1 MARRNRKRQ
10 TVDGFLLPT
19 PVTTVVVVV
28 STLALSY
35 IWLGCQGETVGK
47 SIKAQEAEQMILKQ
61 QLSNEAARW
70 SEMKS
75 MRNLE
80 SALRSRSIA
89 MRSPRTDQVVQLSGR
104 FYDGWL
110 STSRDTG
117 KLAKLERQGL
127 YD

>member
-1 MARRNRKRQ
+1 MARRNRKKQ
-10 TVDGFLLPT
+10 TVNGFLLPT

-28 STLALSY
+28 STLALGY

-47 SIKAQEAEQMILKQ
+47 AIKAQEAEQMILQQ
-61 QLSNEAARW
+61 QLSNEAGRW
-70 SEMKS
+70 AEMKS

-80 SALRSRSIA
+80 SALRSRGIA
-89 MRSPRTDQVVQLSGR
+89 MQAPRPAQTVQLQGR

-110 STSRDTG
+110 NTSRDAH
-117 KLAKLERQGL
+117 KLAKLERRRF